1 MKKNYEVVGLEK
13 HFKNAEFVEEWSEKM
28 EKTDEIVVL
37 DRREGIIRLQ
47 VIDRKD
53 KEYEEALEELEWLM
67 SITAVDTA
75 IAVIK
80 TELTE
85 RGTGNFMAHKIK
97 DKFWQDIIKEREIV
111 KETKFFFDF
120 DEAFEYYVKY
130 ISNK

>member
-1 MKKNYEVVGLEK
+1 MKNNYEVIGLEK
-13 HFKNAEFVEEWSEKM
+13 NFKNAEFVEEWSEKM
-28 EKTDEIVVL
+28 EKKNEIVVL
-37 DRREGIIRLQ
+37 ERRKGIVRFQ
-47 VIDRKD
+47 VIDKEN

-75 IAVIK
+75 LEIIK
-80 TELTE
+80 AELTE
-85 RGTGNFMAHKIK
+85 KGTGNFMAHKIK
-97 DKFWQDIIKEREIV
+97 DKIWQDIIKERGIV